1 MANPIREKLKAHA
14 RGYAK
19 INAYEADLQKI
30 YHRARFR
37 IERELSSFMQ
47 RKGASFTGPRLVSLF
62 DDLNEMFPEFEEEYR
77 ETYEHA
83 LEYMAHQNYAAAL
96 YDMGL
101 KENIVGTMDRALFRN
116 MRDDGFQHI
125 AGATLRMKQEVV
137 SELRRISAR
146 VMRESALT
154 GEPRATV
161 SRRLVAELLYGPD
174 SKLTKFQF
182 IDAAGRR
189 WQTDKYFQMLGRT
202 LLHNNARECY
212 LAGCAKSGS
221 DIVTVSISGNCCK
234 HCGKWEN
241 VLLSISGKTSGLPT
255 LQDAMDEGLFHPNCT
270 HRLMAVPESVA
281 REYYDKHGK
290 PVEGLNTDNGEPVEP
305 PYVFESKRDKHLEMR
320 NQQWLEAY
328 DSRRDK
334 WYQDIIT
341 AGGTKEIAGE
351 LVDLYTPAMAKLGKP
366 PRVTFFN
373 NSIPNYANSSKT
385 LNLNLNNVY
394 DMPSTRKHEFTHWWH
409 YQIQRKYPIIRDELE
424 EAAKKDLA
432 RIKKLYS
439 KKKRDY
445 DLSDDDTKNKLALKL
460 FHVEKWNSL
469 SADEQQCVKRFVDS
483 VGSVSSGKL
492 GGRHGNTYE
501 ENREYFTGQNTNPNR
516 VSFGEIIA
524 AMGEEEN
531 LQNAKLKFAFPEIWA
546 IFQKYRRMK

>member
-101 KENIVGTMDRALFRN
+101 KDNIVGSMDRALFRN

-125 AGATLRMKQEVV
+125 AGATRRMKQEVV

-270 HRLMAVPESVA
+270 HRLMAVPESIA
-281 REYYDKHGK
+281 RKYYGLDGGSGKSAGEQQSHTGQTGSTRQQAPFGFFGGKKPERFEGKLFQGDLTPDAAKLKKRLEKDGAAPEQIDAILWNHNAKMQELMGRAPRFFFHEKINIAKTIPGTTETHLAKSPNDWNGHPMTITHEYGHSFYNTLLKKKPELIEQFSRCALKDK
-290 PVEGLNTDNGEPVEP
+290 EAFL
-305 PYVFESKRDKHLEMR
+305 KHEWPFSFGCLER
-320 NQQWLEAY
+320 N
-328 DSRRDK
+328 D
-334 WYQDIIT
+334 
-341 AGGTKEIAGE
+341 TKENYREILTRQFFGE
-351 LVDLYTPAMAKLGKP
+351 
-366 PRVTFFN
+366 
-373 NSIPNYANSSKT
+373 
-385 LNLNLNNVY
+385 
-394 DMPSTRKHEFTHWWH
+394 
-409 YQIQRKYPIIRDELE
+409 
-424 EAAKKDLA
+424 
-432 RIKKLYS
+432 
-439 KKKRDY
+439 KKKY
-445 DLSDDDTKNKLALKL
+445 SDLSDSERWK
-460 FHVEKWNSL
+460 
-469 SADEQQCVKRFVDS
+469 
-483 VGSVSSGKL
+483 
-492 GGRHGNTYE
+492 
-501 ENREYFTGQNTNPNR
+501 
-516 VSFGEIIA
+516 IIA
-524 AMGEEEN
+524 KADILGDITDGEYGFGHLSYSKEDFSEAFGNMYLAVKYDWKIFETDYPAMW
-531 LQNAKLKFAFPEIWA
+531 KF
-546 IFQKYRRMK
+546 MKGLLDDR

>member
-37 IERELSSFMQ
+37 IERELSSFLQ
-47 RKGASFTGPRLVSLF
+47 RKGASFTGSRLVSLF

-101 KENIVGTMDRALFRN
+101 KENIVGSMDRALFRN

-125 AGATLRMKQEVV
+125 AGATRRMKQEVV

-146 VMRESALT
+146 VMRESTLT

-290 PVEGLNTDNGEPVEP
+290 PVEDNSLNDKQNDQPIELNTQTEEIITPEQMKNILGDKVKITPLTQEEKQTVADYTGDNENINNIFYGSFQGTEAEKQEVQKKIQILNQAIDKCVLVKDITIWRGTWGESRYELIRGGLKKLNCRGMLSCSISKDIARDFARNYPNQSILYKITVPKGSHAMPVNDAAGSAYPAEREVLLKSDGYFKILKKPYSELENGEKTGRLVVEVI
-305 PYVFESKRDKHLEMR
+305 Y
-320 NQQWLEAY
+320 
-328 DSRRDK
+328 
-334 WYQDIIT
+334 
-341 AGGTKEIAGE
+341 
-351 LVDLYTPAMAKLGKP
+351 
-366 PRVTFFN
+366 
-373 NSIPNYANSSKT
+373 
-385 LNLNLNNVY
+385 
-394 DMPSTRKHEFTHWWH
+394 HE
-409 YQIQRKYPIIRDELE
+409 K
-424 EAAKKDLA
+424 
-432 RIKKLYS
+432 
-439 KKKRDY
+439 
-445 DLSDDDTKNKLALKL
+445 
-460 FHVEKWNSL
+460 
-469 SADEQQCVKRFVDS
+469 
-483 VGSVSSGKL
+483 
-492 GGRHGNTYE
+492 
-501 ENREYFTGQNTNPNR
+501 
-516 VSFGEIIA
+516 
-524 AMGEEEN
+524 
-531 LQNAKLKFAFPEIWA
+531 
-546 IFQKYRRMK
+546 